1 MNTKEIKPSDKQK
14 SSNENLKAG
23 LGMAAA
29 GVVGAAAGV
38 MASELG
44 RDDEKE
50 DAAQND
56 GAHSQATDAH
66 QPTESNQPQQPETE
80 QPAPTPEPEP
90 VAQPEPVVQ
99 PEPQPITG
107 DEPAPAP
114 APTPEPQPEPAPTP
128 EPSPEPAPEPEPEP
142 FPAPNPDVDPI
153 NPDVILTG
161 EDIVDIIVNPEQ
173 IDPNDV
179 EPGSLTI
186 DSIGTVY
193 GIDGTSHL
201 AAEISTPDG
210 GHFVGADADGDMVLD
225 VVIDE
230 NGEVVASLPGHIDV
244 SDLEAIITE
253 EDAGYL
259 AANDYDQNIDC
270 GSDIQNDIIDSLN
283 A

>member
-50 DAAQND
+50 DVAQND
-56 GAHSQATDAH
+56 GVHSQATDAH
-66 QPTESNQPQQPETE
+66 QPTESNQPQQPEAE

-90 VAQPEPVVQ
+90 VVQPEPQ
-99 PEPQPITG
+99 PQVEPQPITG
-107 DEPAPAP
+107 DEPQPEPIVEPESA
-114 APTPEPQPEPAPTP
+114 PEPQPEPT
-128 EPSPEPAPEPEPEP
+128 PEPEPEP
-142 FPAPNPDVDPI
+142 APNPDPI
-153 NPDVILTG
+153 PEPNADSVNPEVIPTG
-161 EDIVDIIVNPEQ
+161 DDIVDIIVNPEQ
-173 IDPNDV
+173 IDPDDV
-179 EPGSLTI
+179 EPDSLTI

-193 GIDGTSHL
+193 GIDGSNHL
-201 AAEISTPDG
+201 AAEITTPDG
-210 GHFVGADADGDMVLD
+210 DQFVGADVDGDLVLD

-244 SDLEAIITE
+244 SDIETAMTE
-253 EDAGYL
+253 EQAGYL
-259 AANDYDQNIDC
+259 AANDYDQNMDL
-270 GSDIQNDIIDSLN
+270 GSDIQNDIIDSLE